1 MDNSIKI
8 EIYTIDCMIMLIGLL
23 QLYTTK
29 CTVWVW
35 KNSKTFSAY
44 KKLFCNVLQKK
55 IIWTNQSDKSWDIV
69 D

>member
-29 CTVWVW
+29 CTV
-35 KNSKTFSAY
+35 
-44 KKLFCNVLQKK
+44 
-55 IIWTNQSDKSWDIV
+55 
-69 D
+69 